1 MPFVASLMLLS
12 LGFAMIEVCRK
23 YCLLFGDFSEY
34 PLYPK
39 FISFIFPHIGKKQ
52 LNLMKI
58 RTFCFFLQT
67 QSGSGGLVVSSDE
80 KKREELRWFPA
91 DNISDCDAE
100 PGLEQV
106 RLTAYQHKTIC

>member
-39 FISFIFPHIGKKQ
+39 FISFIFPQ
-52 LNLMKI
+52 FCNLVDMDMRLNFTPSTLAK
-58 RTFCFFLQT
+58 
-67 QSGSGGLVVSSDE
+67 
-80 KKREELRWFPA
+80 
-91 DNISDCDAE
+91 NN
-100 PGLEQV
+100 
-106 RLTAYQHKTIC
+106 

>member
-1 MPFVASLMLLS
+1 M
-12 LGFAMIEVCRK
+12 
-23 YCLLFGDFSEY
+23 
-34 PLYPK
+34 
-39 FISFIFPHIGKKQ
+39 
-52 LNLMKI
+52 
-58 RTFCFFLQT
+58 
-67 QSGSGGLVVSSDE
+67 SSDE